1 MKSENKSRV
10 LKNAQR
16 GPGTGT
22 LKKDEISRRRL
33 ILLSLLTLVI
43 ASALLLSAAILEIY
57 YASTHLYTFG
67 NDRQRIDNTIV
78 YADGEQLI
86 DMNALAD
93 FLDIRHT
100 PFFSQAIYEINST
113 KVIFENG
120 SSMATVNGIEMQM
133 QSEAFISDEYC
144 LVPISAVSE
153 LISGIEIFSDSART
167 SVSRKGNGKI
177 FITVRS
183 PKIEYET
190 DISEY
195 LKYITSTDEYIFTLA
210 NKQNTIGSI
219 EPNGLVQI
227 PDKYKAS
234 GRYYLLYSVAEKALE
249 AMMNDMFS
257 LGYDDVYVTSAY
269 RSYEYQ
275 EMLFNGYIDT
285 EMKQNGL
292 TYDEAREK
300 VLTYSSEPGKSEHQT
315 GLCVDFTTSSIGGV
329 VDDIFATTSVF
340 SWLRDNSWKYG
351 FIMRYPEDKV
361 EITGYAYES
370 WHYRF
375 VGLEVASI
383 IHQTGMC
390 YEEYLEN
397 FNQGE
402 QNK

>member
-1 MKSENKSRV
+1 MKSERQRRSQKSARRG
-10 LKNAQR
+10 LYADIAKNEAR
-16 GPGTGT
+16 TR
-22 LKKDEISRRRL
+22 KRL
-33 ILLSLLTLVI
+33 IFASLTTLII
-43 ASALLLSAAILEIY
+43 ASALLLGASILELH

-67 NDRQRIDNTIV
+67 KSKQRIDNDLV
-78 YADGEQLI
+78 YANGEQLI

-93 FLDIRHT
+93 FLGIKHT

-113 KVIFENG
+113 RVIFENG
-120 SSMATVNGIEMQM
+120 SKTAAVNGIEAEMT
-133 QSEAFISDEYC
+133 QSASISDEYC
-144 LVPISAVSE
+144 LVPISAVIE
-153 LISGIEIFSDSART
+153 LISGIEISSDENST
-167 SVSRKGNGKI
+167 TVSFNGDNKI
-177 FITVRS
+177 FITVKS
-183 PKIEYET
+183 PSIAYET

-195 LKYITSTDEYIFTLA
+195 LQYITSTDEYIFTLA
-210 NKQNTIGSI
+210 NKQNTIGSA

-249 AMMNDMFS
+249 AMMNDMFA

-275 EMLFNGYIDT
+275 QMLFDGYIST

-292 TYDEAREK
+292 TYDEARKK

-340 SWLRDNSWKYG
+340 SWLSENSWKYG

-375 VGLEVASI
+375 VGLEAASVM
-383 IHQTGMC
+383 HQTGMC

-397 FNQGE
+397 FN
-402 QNK
+402 

>member
-1 MKSENKSRV
+1 MKPEIQGRSQKSV
-10 LKNAQR
+10 QKNLYASVAKNEKR
-16 GPGTGT
+16 TR
-22 LKKDEISRRRL
+22 KRL
-33 ILLSLLTLVI
+33 IFASLITLII
-43 ASALLLSAAILEIY
+43 ASALLLGAAILEIHY
-57 YASTHLYTFG
+57 TSTHLYTFG
-67 NDRQRIDNTIV
+67 KSKQRIDNDLV
-78 YADGEQLI
+78 YADGEMLI
-86 DMNALAD
+86 DMNALAN
-93 FLDIRHT
+93 FLSIKHT

-120 SSMATVNGIEMQM
+120 SKTAIVNGIEAEMT
-133 QSEAFISDEYC
+133 QSASISDEYC
-144 LVPISAVSE
+144 LVPISAVTD
-153 LISGIEIFSDSART
+153 LISGIEISSDEKST
-167 SVSRKGNGKI
+167 SVSLKGEGKI
-177 FITVRS
+177 FITVKS
-183 PKIEYET
+183 PSIEYKT

-195 LKYITSTDEYIFTLA
+195 LQYITSTDEYIFTLA
-210 NKQNTIGSI
+210 NKQNTIGST
-219 EPNGLVQI
+219 EPSGLVQI

-249 AMMNDMFS
+249 AMMNDMFA

-292 TYDEAREK
+292 TYDEACKK

-340 SWLRDNSWKYG
+340 AWLSENSWKYG

-375 VGLEVASI
+375 VGLEAASV

-397 FNQGE
+397 FN
-402 QNK
+402 N